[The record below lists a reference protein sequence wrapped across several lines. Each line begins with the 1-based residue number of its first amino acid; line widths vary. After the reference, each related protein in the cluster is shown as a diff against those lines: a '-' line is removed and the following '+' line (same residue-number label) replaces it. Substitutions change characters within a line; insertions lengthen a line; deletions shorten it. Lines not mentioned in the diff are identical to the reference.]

1 MKSNSIEILKTNS
14 DCTQYTGIVTIA
26 SYLGDRLIQKQTQH
40 NAGLKT
46 LFEFISSCLQGNW
59 YEARDKRPCKLVM
72 LKQGIFEDLSSSTP
86 ITNPTDEDDVPY

>member
-1 MKSNSIEILKTNS
+1 MKNNSIEISKTSS
-14 DCTQYTGIVTIA
+14 DCAQYTGTVTIA

-72 LKQGIFEDLSSSTP
+72 LKQGASEDMSSSTP
-86 ITNPTDEDDVPY
+86 VTNPKDNDEIPY